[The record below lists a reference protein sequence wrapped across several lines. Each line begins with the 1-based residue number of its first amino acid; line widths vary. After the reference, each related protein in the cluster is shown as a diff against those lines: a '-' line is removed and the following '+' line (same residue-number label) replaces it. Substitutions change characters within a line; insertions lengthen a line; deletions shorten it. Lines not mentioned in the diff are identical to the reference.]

1 MEPPD
6 VLSLRE
12 PMPLVMVT
20 TSFRSLRATF
30 SRKASMTRSGPIVL
44 TSRTR
49 AHDFIIYF
57 AHLLSGRA
65 GDFCAIEE
73 KVYAGITHLC
83 GSCADAIRIGDIHC
97 NNRKPAARPL
107 GQAL

>member
-30 SRKASMTRSGPIVL
+30 SRKASMTRSGPIVS
-44 TSRTR
+44 T
-49 AHDFIIYF
+49 I
-57 AHLLSGRA
+57 
-65 GDFCAIEE
+65 
-73 KVYAGITHLC
+73 
-83 GSCADAIRIGDIHC
+83 
-97 NNRKPAARPL
+97 
-107 GQAL
+107 